1 MISQSVRTS
10 GASKPKRAEG
20 PSMDTFLPFPA
31 VFQLVGMN
39 YPPPKKGKSILENT
53 HTGSGIGTQQFG

>member
-1 MISQSVRTS
+1 
-10 GASKPKRAEG
+10 
-20 PSMDTFLPFPA
+20 MDTFLPFPA